1 MSKSQSGIRLH
12 PSSPLFLIIELIKS
26 FFFPLVIAL
35 FAGGGDRY
43 EMIGALF
50 VIPGIIVA
58 LLQYSVYRYQLLDKE
73 IVIREG
79 VFVKTVRHIK
89 YERIQNLN
97 LTRNPLHRLLGV
109 AQLELESAS
118 GGKPEA
124 IMRVV
129 SLAAVDDIRQKVL
142 QARAG
147 AKTPDTED
155 DINLET
161 GLDKSNEILA
171 IPLSELI
178 KAGIISN
185 KGMLVVAFFF
195 GLMAQTRATDKFFD
209 QLEDYLEPL
218 FNGISFDLSQ
228 PVSIVLLALL
238 GVVAFFIVIRIL
250 SIIFMVFTYFGFLL
264 TQNGDKL
271 QASYGLVTQFN
282 ATVPQQRIQ
291 QITITKNILH
301 TYFKRAAVRIATA
314 GGMANNPQGGKS
326 LKWIAPI
333 IPADKADEFISIVQP
348 ELSFDVIQWNQVPFR
363 AWRRVTRFFSFYL
376 IVVITGL
383 YFVVSWYSLWLLI
396 LLPLIVLYSRRLVA
410 SMRYG
415 FTHNALVYES
425 GWLIKHKTYVPIN
438 KIQSVSFSQTPFDRR
453 NNMAR
458 VAIDV
463 AGVDATQHHI
473 NIRYLDIDVAENL
486 FDEIYRKVSATEYRW
501 K

>member
-1 MSKSQSGIRLH
+1 MSDVNTGIRLH

-26 FFFPLVIAL
+26 FFFPLLIAL

-43 EMIGALF
+43 EVIGALF
-50 VIPGIIVA
+50 VIPGIIIA
-58 LLQYSVYRYQLLDKE
+58 LLQYSVYRYQLDDNE

-79 VFVKTVRHIK
+79 VFVKNVRHVK

-124 IMRVV
+124 VMRVV
-129 SLAAVDDIRQKVL
+129 SLAAVDDIRDRVL
-142 QARAG
+142 QAKAG
-147 AKTPDTED
+147 MATTSTNDNVEVD
-155 DINLET
+155 SS
-161 GLDKSNEILA
+161 LDMSNDILA
-171 IPLSELI
+171 IPLAELI

-195 GLMAQTRATDKFFD
+195 GLMAQTRATDKFFNK
-209 QLEDYLEPL
+209 LEDYLEPL
-218 FNGISFDLSQ
+218 FSGINFDLSQ
-228 PVSIVLLALL
+228 PVSIALLAFI
-238 GVVAFFIVIRIL
+238 GIVAFFIFIRIL
-250 SIIFMVFTYFGFLL
+250 SIIFMVFTYYGFLL
-264 TQNGDKL
+264 TRSGDKL

-282 ATVPQQRIQ
+282 ATVPRQRIQ
-291 QITITKNILH
+291 QISITENLLH
-301 TYFKRAAVRIATA
+301 SYFQRAAVRIATA

-333 IPADKADEFISIVQP
+333 IPADETEDFVGIVQP
-348 ELSFDVIQWNQVPFR
+348 ELSRDVSQWHKVPFR
-363 AWRRVTRFFSFYL
+363 AWRRVTRFFTFYL
-376 IVVITGL
+376 VAAMAGL
-383 YFVVSWYSLWLLI
+383 YFLVSWHSLWLLT
-396 LLPLIVLYSRRLVA
+396 LLPMIVLYSRRLVA

-415 FTHNALVYES
+415 FTDNALVYES
-425 GWLIKHKTYVPIN
+425 GWLVKHKTYVPIN

-453 NNMAR
+453 NKMAR

-463 AGVDATQHHI
+463 AGVDTTQHHI
-473 NIRYLDIDVAENL
+473 YIRYLDIDVAEAL
-486 FDEIYRKVSATEYRW
+486 FDELYQKVSATEYRW